1 MNKLA
6 IVIVFVGGLGLAG
19 PASAAVYCFD
29 GAGRS
34 LGSGFDRET
43 PSYRQIELARR
54 TGGHCRDLGRGH
66 TIPQLEHQQPHYGDH
81 YYRRQRY
88 DYPYWRR

>member
-6 IVIVFVGGLGLAG
+6 IVTVFIGGLGLAG

-43 PSYRQIELARR
+43 PSHRQIELARR

-66 TIPQLEHQQPHYGDH
+66 TIPQLEHQQHHYGDR
-81 YYRRQRY
+81 YYYPRQRHHY
-88 DYPYWRR
+88 RY